1 MTPGVGNFG
10 GGFSFGKLW
19 EEATRAVGYVV
30 DGLVQG
36 TLIASS
42 ERTERDKTILAGRHL
57 NAKNVNEST
66 LPIVVVAVVL
76 LAAVGFQIFKKVKK

>member
-1 MTPGVGNFG
+1 MANIGSFG

-30 DGLVQG
+30 DGLVKG
-36 TLIASS
+36 TQIASS
-42 ERTERDKTILAGRHL
+42 ERTQRDASILAGRQL

-66 LPIVVVAVVL
+66 LPLILISIVL
-76 LAAVGFQIFKKVKK
+76 LSAVGFQIFKKVKK